1 MRYALE
7 CLMLKKVREGVG
19 GGEVIEWVND
29 TLEACTDL
37 YM

>member
-1 MRYALE
+1 
-7 CLMLKKVREGVG
+7 MLKKVWKGVGG